1 MLLLYGSQSARELT
15 LHATSQEPDI
25 LANKGGD
32 KHGPVQPQVLG
43 DAQRAQLVLESAQN
57 PALQVRHVQH
67 INQHHVQ
74 TTRNQIIYSSNEK

>member
-1 MLLLYGSQSARELT
+1 MDRNQPARELT

-57 PALQVRHVQH
+57 PASQVRHVQH

-74 TTRNQIIYSSNEK
+74 TQEIK